1 MDSARDEQDEA
12 AARGW
17 VHQINVS
24 RGGVPK
30 LRVTRA
36 IVTADGLIGDYHN
49 DERNHGGPLRAV
61 CLYTLEQIE
70 RLTEEG
76 HSIYPGATGEN
87 LTLRG
92 IPLALLTP
100 GARVEIGEETLLEIT
115 GYAAPCETI
124 AEVFNTGDFTRIS
137 HKLHPGES
145 RAYAR
150 VARGGEIHEGD
161 EVAVWVAASGGAQ

>member
-1 MDSARDEQDEA
+1 MDTMRDGA
-12 AARGW
+12 VARGW
-17 VHQINVS
+17 AHQINIS

-30 LRVTRA
+30 PRVTSA
-36 IVTADGLIGDYHN
+36 AVTTEGLSGDYHN
-49 DERNHGGPLRAV
+49 DARNHGGPLRAV

-70 RLTEEG
+70 RLAAEG
-76 HSIYPGATGEN
+76 HAIYPGATGEN

-100 GARVEIGEETLLEIT
+100 GARIRIGAQTLLEVT

-124 AEVFNTGDFTRIS
+124 AEAFSTGDFTRIS

-145 RAYAR
+145 RVYAR
-150 VARGGEIHEGD
+150 VACGGEIHEGD
-161 EVAVWVAASGGAQ
+161 EVTVWVAESEGAH